1 MKVTILLLL
10 VTALLL
16 ALPPAAC
23 AQWTND
29 PYRGMVPVC
38 VDAANEWLP
47 RLIAFDNGNYLV
59 AWRNETRGLVGY
71 QVLDPFGVPLL
82 PLNGVPML
90 QGNWSYGWMSS
101 SDVNPIMPDGDGGC
115 IAVLWDN
122 REGNWDIYGQ
132 CFDSLGNRLWG
143 PTGLPIAIWPTAQD
157 ITPLDAASDSLGNF
171 FVIYRVFYEGWVQT
185 DLYVQK
191 FDGEGTRLWGEYGAP
206 LCTAT
211 GQQSDGQILAD
222 EQGGV
227 FAVWPDARTGFEDF
241 HLYGQHLNSTGTPL
255 WGTDGR
261 VLRSPISG
269 SSLPVHLVNEGVPD
283 GAGGGVWEYKPP
295 LNVVCVFR
303 LIDPGILAWMESF
316 NWASN
321 TVYCKIL
328 LHPTD
333 GSIWLSTYEN
343 FGIYHPGYYLY
354 SFNPLT
360 GPPPYYLHRV
370 PYGGYDMVPTSS
382 GVVTI
387 NFRDEYPFRMWAGKI
402 NRSGAPE
409 WFCNVAISQSAS
421 GGPGFPSCVSDG
433 SEGMVCAFEDGANW
447 QQMQGD
453 IYAQRVLSNGQLGAP
468 QPPLLDESGKQ
479 LEYGST
485 NKKEEF
491 LRNAGAAKVELFD
504 LLGRR
509 VALLENERLPEG
521 INSLPLNPANLNLPS
536 GIYVVRMTTP
546 TGQTAF
552 KIALTR

>member
-82 PLNGVPML
+82 PINGIPVFV
-90 QGNWSYGWMSS
+90 GNWSYGWGSTAG
-101 SDVNPIMPDGDGGC
+101 DFIMPDSNGGC

-132 CFDSLGNRLWG
+132 RFDSLGNRLWG
-143 PTGLPIAIWPTAQD
+143 ATGLPIAIWPTAQD
-157 ITPLDAASDSLGNF
+157 IMPLDAASDSLGNF
-171 FVIYRVFYEGWVQT
+171 FVIYRAFYESWVQT

-191 FDGEGTRLWGEYGAP
+191 FDREGTRLWGDYGVP

-211 GQQSDGQILAD
+211 GQQSDGQVLAD

-241 HLYGQHLNSTGTPL
+241 HLYGQHLDSNGTPL
-255 WGTDGR
+255 WGNDGR
-261 VLRSPISG
+261 PLRNPSSG
-269 SSLPVHLVNEGVPD
+269 AILPVQLVNEGVPD
-283 GAGGGVWEYKPP
+283 GAGGGVWAFRPP
-295 LNVVCVFR
+295 LPYLTLFR
-303 LIDPGILAWMESF
+303 LIDPGILTWLESF
-316 NWASN
+316 NWMGIANSI
-321 TVYCKIL
+321 YLKML
-328 LHPTD
+328 LHPSN
-333 GSIWLSTYEN
+333 GSIWVSSSEWRYGT
-343 FGIYHPGYYLY
+343 GYYLY
-354 SFNPLT
+354 SFDAIA
-360 GPPPYYLHRV
+360 GPPPYYVSRV
-370 PYGGYDMVPTSS
+370 PYGGSGMVATTT
-382 GVVTI
+382 GVITI
-387 NFRDEYPFRMWAGKI
+387 NMNEQPPPRMWAEKVSA
-402 NRSGAPE
+402 SGTLE
-409 WFCNVAISQSAS
+409 WFSNVAINFP
-421 GGPGFPSCVSDG
+421 GGFVEWPDYTSDG
-433 SEGMVCAFEDGANW
+433 SNGAVCVWPNYVHF
-447 QQMQGD
+447 QRD
-453 IYAQRVLSNGQLGAP
+453 IFAQRVLSDGSLGGPPPPPVQHNSGRPIQSISGSQIEKLIP
-468 QPPLLDESGKQ
+468 QTGEVKL
-479 LEYGST
+479 
-485 NKKEEF
+485 
-491 LRNAGAAKVELFD
+491 ELFD

-509 VALLENERLPEG
+509 VAVIENQRLPEG